1 MVDHSVDHRADAP
14 TRQAAV
20 YVYEAPVR
28 LWHWINFFAIV
39 ALCVTGYLI
48 GSPLPSVSSGE
59 ASDHYV
65 MGYIRFVHFAAAYI
79 FIIGFVFR
87 AYWAIVGNSH
97 SKEIYTP
104 RIFSGVFWRDVWHE
118 IKWYGFME
126 KEPKKYTGHNP
137 LAIIS
142 MHIMFVWGS
151 IFMIISGLALY
162 GEGAGMSSWQYTFF
176 SSWFIPL
183 MGQSQDVHTWH
194 HLVMWL
200 LIVFAIIHIYVAVR
214 EDIMSR
220 QSIISSMI
228 SGWRLFKDDR
238 PADDL
243 D

>member
-1 MVDHSVDHRADAP
+1 MADQMADHSIE
-14 TRQAAV
+14 TKQTAV

-28 LWHWINFFAIV
+28 LWHWINAFAIL
-39 ALCVTGYLI
+39 ALCVTGYFI

-79 FIIGFVFR
+79 FVIGFVFR

-97 SKEIYTP
+97 SKEIFLP
-104 RIFSGVFWRDVWHE
+104 HFFSKDFWSEVWHE
-118 IKWYGFME
+118 IKWYSFLA

-137 LAIIS
+137 LAILT
-142 MHIMFVWGS
+142 MHFMFVWGS

-162 GEGAGMSSWQYTFF
+162 GEGAGMGSWQFQFF

-183 MGQSQDVHTWH
+183 MGQSQDVHTYH

-200 LIVFAIIHIYVAVR
+200 LIIFAIIHIYVAVR

-228 SGWRLFKDDR
+228 SGWRLFKDNR
-238 PADDL
+238 PTDD
-243 D
+243 

>member
-1 MVDHSVDHRADAP
+1 MADQMADQ
-14 TRQAAV
+14 TVATQQTAV

-28 LWHWINFFAIV
+28 LWHWINAFAIL
-39 ALCVTGYLI
+39 ALCVTGYFI

-97 SKEIYTP
+97 SKEIFLP
-104 RIFSGVFWRDVWHE
+104 HIFSKEFWDEVWHE
-118 IKWYGFME
+118 IKWYSFIV

-142 MHIMFVWGS
+142 MHLMFVWGS

-162 GEGAGMSSWQYTFF
+162 GEGTGMGS
-176 SSWFIPL
+176 
-183 MGQSQDVHTWH
+183 
-194 HLVMWL
+194 
-200 LIVFAIIHIYVAVR
+200 
-214 EDIMSR
+214 
-220 QSIISSMI
+220 
-228 SGWRLFKDDR
+228 
-238 PADDL
+238 
-243 D
+243 